1 MGSLPTA
8 RKGHMP
14 ASQLILMISIM
25 LSCYSLCSAQ
35 CFINKHLTTKPA
47 QEKVYRTDTLNLN
60 DMFVSV
66 MDYIGIVKDELPIR
80 HGNLSVTQPGDT
92 SCPIL
97 GVGYDLQH
105 LTTQG
110 KSMLS
115 TIPVLTDINKIS
127 SNRFIVP
134 NANTAVHLN
143 ISQFEDLLGH
153 LAIELHLVG
162 DAPPQL
168 FLYLDQDDQLH
179 LESFS
184 LQKSNACYLGTVSQN
199 IHHSLQNTL
208 QLLQDVFSEVE
219 TVLHFFGSGHLYTKL
234 GSCLQISNITLQ
246 ALMAVNSEKFD
257 FCVGSIANSTAPR
270 LAKRSTLLSWI
281 LGQGAQLDTIEHSLK
296 DSIIHFNE
304 NFEKI
309 SIFDGQVVESF
320 NRLKLDISSLA
331 QIEQTL
337 QDQIADLQLFVRL
350 QNIRTHYLLSR
361 IQHEIA
367 LHRLLQES
375 KLVENLHLLT
385 RSLFGSNECHLR
397 ACETSISPEQYE
409 EDKVKV
415 HREIVQLLPTEVA
428 LVSCLTTLAGSVPVL
443 HNQMADITLNGKFLI
458 NGKLFSR
465 ESLQNTSAV
474 NIELYPLPSESILLE
489 LFHHYSN
496 DSRLFVQCLKQ
507 GNFVLNG
514 EQNLCAPLKFFP
526 LNENF
531 VLEANGE
538 ILRSQMLV
546 QKSNQIKTSWMSAY
560 TFSNIDKSPLP
571 DIPQFTFLHPSI
583 EQFFLTPAGELH
595 IQNTSYL
602 VSTVFIII
610 TIVIGCCCYRNL
622 AFRNFFITR
631 FTAIKESLYIKLT
644 SENYRLKREHADLN
658 KKVNQNWVDIERME
672 SLISK
677 KAALLARLPA
687 NEPKNRAAPSAPS
700 APLDTPDNRA
710 TIEIHPEPSRSHSSA
725 TISSASGRR
734 N

>member
-115 TIPVLTDINKIS
+115 TIPVLTDIIKIS

-296 DSIIHFNE
+296 DSF
-304 NFEKI
+304 
-309 SIFDGQVVESF
+309 
-320 NRLKLDISSLA
+320 
-331 QIEQTL
+331 
-337 QDQIADLQLFVRL
+337 
-350 QNIRTHYLLSR
+350 
-361 IQHEIA
+361 
-367 LHRLLQES
+367 
-375 KLVENLHLLT
+375 
-385 RSLFGSNECHLR
+385 
-397 ACETSISPEQYE
+397 TSM
-409 EDKVKV
+409 
-415 HREIVQLLPTEVA
+415 R
-428 LVSCLTTLAGSVPVL
+428 
-443 HNQMADITLNGKFLI
+443 
-458 NGKLFSR
+458 
-465 ESLQNTSAV
+465 
-474 NIELYPLPSESILLE
+474 
-489 LFHHYSN
+489 
-496 DSRLFVQCLKQ
+496 
-507 GNFVLNG
+507 
-514 EQNLCAPLKFFP
+514 
-526 LNENF
+526 
-531 VLEANGE
+531 
-538 ILRSQMLV
+538 ILR
-546 QKSNQIKTSWMSAY
+546 
-560 TFSNIDKSPLP
+560 KSP
-571 DIPQFTFLHPSI
+571 FLMDKLWKASI
-583 EQFFLTPAGELH
+583 
-595 IQNTSYL
+595 
-602 VSTVFIII
+602 
-610 TIVIGCCCYRNL
+610 
-622 AFRNFFITR
+622 
-631 FTAIKESLYIKLT
+631 
-644 SENYRLKREHADLN
+644 D
-658 KKVNQNWVDIERME
+658 
-672 SLISK
+672 
-677 KAALLARLPA
+677 
-687 NEPKNRAAPSAPS
+687 
-700 APLDTPDNRA
+700 
-710 TIEIHPEPSRSHSSA
+710 
-725 TISSASGRR
+725 
-734 N
+734 